1 MHLLSRRLLVGR
13 RAQRV
18 IADGSPPGWKEA
30 PGEPEAGRLLART
43 DQTGR
48 AEANSSLPQS
58 GGSNAE
64 VHTASQHL
72 RPFS

>member
-1 MHLLSRRLLVGR
+1 MGGEMHLLSRRLLVGR

-48 AEANSSLPQS
+48 VEANSSLPQS
-58 GGSNAE
+58 GGLRKETSLL
-64 VHTASQHL
+64 SQ
-72 RPFS
+72 RN